1 MKFVG
6 LMWLKYLG
14 LVKYIYIYI
23 GEILVK
29 SDSDSGIANWFLAFL
44 REIYEF
50 GDI

>member
-1 MKFVG
+1 MKFAG
-6 LMWLKYLG
+6 LMWLKCRFG
-14 LVKYIYIYI
+14 EIYIYIYI